1 MSLRSPLGRVL
12 GLGSAKDGAHHWWM
26 QRLSSVA
33 LTLLS
38 LWFVA
43 ALLSLGRLDYSSL
56 EAWMSRPVNASL
68 LALTLV
74 TVTYHSALGVQV
86 VLEDYVS
93 HKAGKVVTL
102 IANQFLHFALGA
114 IGVFSI
120 LRVAFGSA
128 A

>member
-1 MSLRSPLGRVL
+1 MSLRSPLSRVL

-26 QRLSSVA
+26 QRVSSVA

-38 LWFVA
+38 LWFVI
-43 ALLSLGRLDYSSL
+43 ALVNLGRLDYDTL
-56 EAWMSRPVNASL
+56 AAWLSRPVNASL
-68 LALTLV
+68 LALTMIAV
-74 TVTYHSALGVQV
+74 AYHSALGVQV

-93 HKAGKVVTL
+93 HKAAKVATL
-102 IANQFLHFALGA
+102 IANQFVHFALGA

>member
-1 MSLRSPLGRVL
+1 MTLRSPLGRVL

-26 QRLSSVA
+26 QRISSVA

-38 LWFVA
+38 LWFLA
-43 ALLSLGRLDYSSL
+43 ALLNLGRLDYASL
-56 EAWMSRPVNASL
+56 VIWMSDPVNASL
-68 LALTLV
+68 LALTIIAV
-74 TVTYHSALGVQV
+74 AYHSALGVQV

-93 HKAGKVVTL
+93 HKAGKVVAL

>member
-1 MSLRSPLGRVL
+1 
-12 GLGSAKDGAHHWWM
+12 M
-26 QRLSSVA
+26 QRVSSVA

-43 ALLSLGRLDYSSL
+43 ALLSLGRLDYHSL

-68 LALTLV
+68 LALTII
-74 TVTYHSALGVQV
+74 TVAYHSALGVQV

>member
-1 MSLRSPLGRVL
+1 MSLRSPLARVL

-26 QRLSSVA
+26 QRVSAVA

-38 LWFVA
+38 LWFIA
-43 ALLSLGRLDYSSL
+43 ALLNLGRLDYHTL
-56 EAWMSRPVNASL
+56 AAWMSRPVNAAL
-68 LALTLV
+68 LTLMIFSV
-74 TVTYHSALGVQV
+74 AYHSALGVQV

-93 HKAGKVVTL
+93 TQGTKIVSL
-102 IANQFLHFALGA
+102 IANQFVHFALGA
-114 IGVFSI
+114 IGIFSV

>member
-26 QRLSSVA
+26 QRVTSVA

-56 EAWMSRPVNASL
+56 EFWMSRPVNASL
-68 LALTLV
+68 LALTV
-74 TVTYHSALGVQV
+74 ITVTYHSALGVQV

-102 IANQFLHFALGA
+102 IANQFLHLALGA